1 MEPEL
6 EIGTTPDDTRQRI
19 VTAALG
25 LFGQV
30 GYTRATT
37 RTIAEEAGV
46 NEVTLFRH
54 FGSKKNLLM
63 ACMQAFN
70 ETSFPGVF
78 ESGLTGD
85 YAADILHM
93 ALQQIED
100 TRANLDMLRVM
111 LCDARVVPEL
121 REVLMAG
128 ARGNLTR
135 LSRYFQRQIDA
146 GVVRKALSADTLA
159 FSFDSLFSTSLL
171 FENLFGEAITPQLGG
186 EDTVLLLVDLF
197 VRGTQAEERIS

>member
-1 MEPEL
+1 MSKAIDNEN
-6 EIGTTPDDTRQRI
+6 IPDDTRKRI
-19 VTAALG
+19 IDAALR

-30 GYTRATT
+30 GYVKASTRA
-37 RTIAEEAGV
+37 IAEAAGV

-63 ACMQAFN
+63 ACMQTFN

-78 ESGLTGD
+78 EAILTGD
-85 YAADILHM
+85 YAADTLRM

-111 LCDARVVPEL
+111 LCDSRTVPEL
-121 REVLMAG
+121 REALVSG
-128 ARGNLTR
+128 ARSNFTH
-135 LSRYFQRQIDA
+135 LSRYFQRQIEA
-146 GVVRKALSADTLA
+146 GVVRPGISAETLA

-171 FENLFGEAITPQLGG
+171 FETLFEQALTPQLSG
-186 EDTVLLLVDLF
+186 EAAVRQMVEIF
-197 VRGTQAEERIS
+197 VRGTQAEERKG